1 MSDVSEDEAEVS
13 LNMEQIKCYPRIYI
27 SIFRTF
33 KVKSIPVAVKVPFC
47 FDATLMKDSELI
59 LSFAFFAVQDS

>member
-33 KVKSIPVAVKVPFC
+33 KVKSVSVAVKV
-47 FDATLMKDSELI
+47 L
-59 LSFAFFAVQDS
+59 FASMLHKY

>member
-13 LNMEQIKCYPRIYI
+13 LNMEQIKCYPWIYI

-33 KVKSIPVAVKVPFC
+33 KNKSISVAVKV
-47 FDATLMKDSELI
+47 L
-59 LSFAFFAVQDS
+59 FASMLHKY